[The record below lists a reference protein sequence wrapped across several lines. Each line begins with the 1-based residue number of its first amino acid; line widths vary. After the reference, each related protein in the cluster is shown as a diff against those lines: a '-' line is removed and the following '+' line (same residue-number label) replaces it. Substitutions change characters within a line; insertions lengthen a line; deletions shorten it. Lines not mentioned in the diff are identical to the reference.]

1 LIRVPHFNDGV
12 RNRSNTGTFGFGNV
26 GFALAARP
34 ESAMKFAPIAFALAL
49 AACSG
54 GEPDPQETAS
64 SDPELVAPG
73 ATLTPT
79 PSPTLEPSA
88 GPAVTEIPASLRGRW
103 GLVPADCTST
113 RGDAKGLLTIGATEL
128 RFYESVGT
136 MTSASSPDANRLRG
150 TFAFKGEGMAWTR
163 DVALVASKGAKSLD
177 FSDSGNDSPPTR
189 RTYTKCS

>member
-1 LIRVPHFNDGV
+1 
-12 RNRSNTGTFGFGNV
+12 
-26 GFALAARP
+26 
-34 ESAMKFAPIAFALAL
+34 MKFAPIAFALAL

-54 GEPDPQETAS
+54 GEPDPQKTANP
-64 SDPELVAPG
+64 DPELVAPA

-79 PSPTLEPSA
+79 PSPTLQPST

-113 RGDAKGLLTIGATEL
+113 RGDAKGLLTIGGSEL

-136 MTSASSPDANRLRG
+136 LTNATSPTAESLRG
-150 TFAFKGEGMAWTR
+150 TFAFKGEGMEWTR
-163 DVALVASKGAKSLD
+163 DVSLVASNGAKSLD